1 MARFASPVVPVRSFE
16 VARIDGTIFKTMK
29 EAEAHGRER
38 GWIKDVRNYSC
49 GSSRP
54 YVDLFDS
61 HLIFPRLPGGPIEGQ
76 PGQ

>member
-1 MARFASPVVPVRSFE
+1 
-16 VARIDGTIFKTMK
+16 MK
-29 EAEAHGRER
+29 EAEAHGLELARES
-38 GWIKDVRNYSC
+38 GWIKDVWNYSC

-61 HLIFPRLPGGPIEGQ
+61 HLIFPRLPGWPIEGQ